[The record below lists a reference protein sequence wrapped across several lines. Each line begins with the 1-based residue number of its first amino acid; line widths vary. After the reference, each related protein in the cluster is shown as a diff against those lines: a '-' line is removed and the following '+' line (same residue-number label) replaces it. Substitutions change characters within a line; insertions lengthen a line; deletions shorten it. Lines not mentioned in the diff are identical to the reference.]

1 MAKKNKKTIKK
12 NQLEKKEF
20 FSTRISQLI
29 SIFCFIIG
37 YLFYKYDEIIL
48 FNFKW
53 WYFII
58 LFLLT
63 TSLILL
69 ILNIPIIKRKL
80 IESNYWDASILISI
94 YYAVLVSIPF
104 YYGLKH
110 IIYDFAKEPIITENC
125 EILEIKKT
133 SYRRGGDYYVMRTIF
148 KGKEEKIDLNEKL
161 YTELKE
167 INVSK
172 NHAIIKVKP
181 SIFDLYILD
190 NIEIQSKNIPN

>member
-12 NQLEKKEF
+12 NQVEKKEF

-48 FNFKW
+48 FNVKW

-63 TSLILL
+63 MSLILL

-94 YYAVLVSIPF
+94 YYAILVSTPF

-110 IIYDFAKEPIITENC
+110 IIYDFSKEPIITENC
-125 EILEIKKT
+125 EILEIYSGT
-133 SYRRGGDYYVMRTIF
+133 YRRGGDYYVMRTIF
-148 KGKEEKIDLNEKL
+148 KGNKERIDLNEKL

-181 SIFDLYILD
+181 SIFDIYVVD
-190 NIEIQSKNIPN
+190 NIHIQSKNIPN

>member
-12 NQLEKKEF
+12 NQVEKKEF

-48 FNFKW
+48 FNVKW

-63 TSLILL
+63 MSLILL

-94 YYAVLVSIPF
+94 YYAILVSIPF

-110 IIYDFAKEPIITENC
+110 IIYDFSKEPIITENC
-125 EILEIKKT
+125 EILEVNSGKN
-133 SYRRGGDYYVMRTIF
+133 SYDLRIIF
-148 KGKEEKIDLNEKL
+148 KGKEERIDLNEKL
-161 YTELKE
+161 YTELEK

-181 SIFDLYILD
+181 SIFDIYVVD
-190 NIEIQSKNIPN
+190 NIHIQSKNIPN

>member
-12 NQLEKKEF
+12 NQVEKKEF

-58 LFLLT
+58 LFLLMM
-63 TSLILL
+63 SLILL

-94 YYAVLVSIPF
+94 YYAILVSIPF

-110 IIYDFAKEPIITENC
+110 IIYDFSKEPIITENC
-125 EILEIKKT
+125 EILEKEAI
-133 SYRRGGDYYVMRTIF
+133 RIMRKLPKMTP
-148 KGKEEKIDLNEKL
+148 GKQNGKP
-161 YTELKE
+161 
-167 INVSK
+167 V
-172 NHAIIKVKP
+172 KVKY
-181 SIFDLYILD
+181 SQTLTFKL
-190 NIEIQSKNIPN
+190 Q